1 MDSSPVHLT
10 HAGTLRLSSIGRCDV
25 LVWRATDNTL
35 YLETPFL
42 EPTEDGWLSESG
54 NACFSSDQL
63 MDCGDPSLVALAKR
77 AEEVF
82 GG

>member
-10 HAGTLRLSSIGRCDV
+10 QAGTLRLSVVGLRDV

-54 NACFSSDQL
+54 NACFSSEQL
-63 MDCGDPSLVALAKR
+63 MGCGDPSLVALAER
-77 AEEVF
+77 ALEVF
-82 GG
+82 GD